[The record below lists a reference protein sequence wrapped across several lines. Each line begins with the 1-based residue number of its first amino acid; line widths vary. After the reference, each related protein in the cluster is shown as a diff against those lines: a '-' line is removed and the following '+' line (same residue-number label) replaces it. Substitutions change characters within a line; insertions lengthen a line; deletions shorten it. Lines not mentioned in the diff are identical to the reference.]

1 MVLSAVESPWRS
13 RRQRQPERHAKT
25 EAVLQAAARLFYRR
39 GFHGTS
45 LDDIARSLGVSK
57 PTLYYYVASK
67 EQILFACVE
76 RGVAQLPPRSTY
88 CAHMNLPLYS
98 PTAPGSGANPG

>member
-13 RRQRQPERHAKT
+13 RRQRPPERHAKT

-45 LDDIARSLGVSK
+45 LDDIARMTTANAEK
-57 PTLYYYVASK
+57 
-67 EQILFACVE
+67 LFA
-76 RGVAQLPPRSTY
+76 A
-88 CAHMNLPLYS
+88 
-98 PTAPGSGANPG
+98 